1 MRIFNVSKLKWDK
14 KYIIAHII
22 VIFTAIICGIVLY
35 ILNNINNY
43 FYDFADVYV
52 FYIFNF
58 SNGTLFITHFLS
70 ELFFL
75 YAVFAISYFTKLKF
89 FVCPL
94 IFFKTLFTALY
105 TIVLCALFSTEGIV
119 VVIFVFIPSFL
130 LSVIALIFLSEQCK
144 IICRPLCYFFP
155 AILALISALI
165 FLLLINV
172 VFRFVVVIV

>member
-22 VIFTAIICGIVLY
+22 VIFAAIICGIVLY

-43 FYDFADVYV
+43 IYDFADVYV

-58 SNGTLFITHFLS
+58 ENGTLFFAHFLS

-75 YAVFAISYFTKLKF
+75 YAVFAICFFTKLKF
-89 FVCPL
+89 LACPL
-94 IFFKTLFTALY
+94 IFLKTLFTALY
-105 TIVLCALFSTEGIV
+105 TIILCALFSTEGII
-119 VVIFVFIPSFL
+119 VVILVFIPSFV
-130 LSVIALIFLSEQCK
+130 LSIIALIFLSEQCK
-144 IICRPLCYFFP
+144 IIRRPLCFFLP
-155 AILALISALI
+155 AIIALVSSLV

-172 VFRFVVVIV
+172 VFRFIVVIV